1 MPFFDGNIIQ
11 SHEFEGP
18 GRDIKGRS
26 CRSSRCHSDGAVKAD
41 HLTVEHRITDD
52 TLDKLRIFRRP
63 AETGGRSD
71 EHTSE
76 LQSLMRRSYAVFCLQ
91 KKRHN
96 AHTSERT
103 HIKRIYS
110 THLTFTSQ
118 TTHRT
123 KHKSQHHMIQS
134 QQQNQ
139 PT

>member
-63 AETGGRSD
+63 AETGGRSE

-76 LQSLMRRSYAVFCLQ
+76 LQSLMRISYAVFCLNKKNQHKQRDAYSIQ
-91 KKRHN
+91 KKNIQTETHPHKE
-96 AHTSERT
+96 HT
-103 HIKRIYS
+103 IMNNI
-110 THLTFTSQ
+110 
-118 TTHRT
+118 
-123 KHKSQHHMIQS
+123 I
-134 QQQNQ
+134 
-139 PT
+139 